1 MSVNATR
8 FAWEYDFSNCTKRS
22 AKRLVLLSLADR
34 ANKENECFPSVAR
47 VCEDTCLDRKT
58 VLNTI
63 NDLISLGIITDTGDR
78 KGATRQVRV
87 LKINVVKQESYP
99 QEGQNSPNKRGEI
112 SKETV
117 VNLHDN
123 GGKIPSNSGK
133 FGTRN
138 LKQSNLESKNN
149 LYEDFENLD
158 EEILLDVSE
167 IKRRCKD
174 MDFMSNLA
182 EKRLIPK
189 NMYGQYLKDK
199 QKYDEINKSPV
210 VSKSMRESF
219 EKAGEI
225 RREVVK
231 GVPKELLSDPRLSK
245 LLKRKTINR

>member
-8 FAWEYDFSNCTKRS
+8 FAWEYDFINCTKRS

-34 ANKENECFPSVAR
+34 ANKENTCFPSVTR

-63 NDLISLGIITDTGDR
+63 NDLISLGIVTDTGDR
-78 KGATRQVRV
+78 KGATKQVRV
-87 LKINVVKQESYP
+87 LKINVGVVDNSTNKQC
-99 QEGQNSPNKRGEI
+99 EI
-112 SKETV
+112 SEETV

-149 LYEDFENLD
+149 LCEDFENL
-158 EEILLDVSE
+158 EEEMLLDVSE

-174 MDFMSNLA
+174 MDFMNSLA

-189 NMYGQYLKDK
+189 NMYGQYIKDK
-199 QKYDEINKSPV
+199 QKYDESNKSPV

-231 GVPKELLSDPRLSK
+231 GVPKDLLSDPRLSK
-245 LLKRKTINR
+245 MIKSRVKSH